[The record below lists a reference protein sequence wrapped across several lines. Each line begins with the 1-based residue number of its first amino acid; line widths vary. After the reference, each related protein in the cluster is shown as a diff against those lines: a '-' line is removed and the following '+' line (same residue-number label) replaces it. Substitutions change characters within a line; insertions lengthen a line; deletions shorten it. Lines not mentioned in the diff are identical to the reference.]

1 MDSLFYTQNRQN
13 LYKALPDES
22 LLLVYSGDLLRKTAD
37 EDYLFYTDTNF
48 LYLTGIEQRASVLFA
63 EKANGEVHETLF
75 MLPPDFMA
83 ERWTGERI
91 KPEAAHAIS
100 GITDIRPTTELDD
113 AIKAAAAKRSV
124 LALDFD
130 HLGSNEPTQP
140 AFRAHVKELFP
151 TDIIYDIRPD
161 VTALRTIKAPSEI
174 EAMKRAEELTRDGIF
189 AMMKASRD
197 GLYEYQYKAEWDR
210 ALLYANST
218 SAFPSIVSAAEN
230 NFCIHYY
237 AYKGQAK
244 DGDMILN
251 DVGAKYDHMHTDVSR
266 GWPVNGKFSDRQR
279 ALYECAYATS
289 NHLFEVLKPGLP
301 MSFCDAEVHRYCA
314 DLLCD
319 IGLLDKP
326 ENEKKYMWHGGA
338 HHVGFD
344 THDMVNL
351 KAYDNTMKAGMVFC
365 VDVGIYVPEWGI
377 GFRLED
383 NCHITETGCEN
394 LSAVTPRSI
403 DDIEAVMAELKK

>member
-1 MDSLFYTQNRQN
+1 MDSLFYTKNRHD
-13 LYKALPDES
+13 LYKSLPEGS
-22 LLLVYSGDLLRKTAD
+22 LLLVYAGDLLRKTAD

-63 EKANGEVHETLF
+63 KKINGEVSESLF

-91 KPEAAHAIS
+91 KPDHAYAIS
-100 GITDIRPTTELDD
+100 GISEIRPTTELDD
-113 AIKAAAAKRSV
+113 AVKEAAACCRI
-124 LALDFD
+124 LALDID
-130 HLGSNEPTQP
+130 NMNNNNPTQT
-140 AFRAHVKELFP
+140 AFKAHVKELFP
-151 TDIIYDIRPD
+151 TDEIYDIRAD
-161 VTALRTIKAPSEI
+161 ITTLRTIKTPAEI
-174 EAMKRAEELTRDGIF
+174 ESMKKAELLTRDGIL
-189 AMMKASRD
+189 AMMKASKP
-197 GLYEYQYKAEWDR
+197 GMYEYQYKAAWDH
-210 ALLYANST
+210 ALLMQGCKEP
-218 SAFPSIVSAAEN
+218 AFPSIISAGNN

-237 AYKGQAK
+237 AYNGQAK

-251 DVGAKYDHMHTDVSR
+251 DVGGKYDHMHTDVSR
-266 GWPVNGKFSDRQR
+266 GWPCNGKFSDRQR

-301 MSFCDAEVHRYCA
+301 MSFADQEVHSYCA
-314 DLLCD
+314 QLLCD

-351 KAYDNTMKAGMVFC
+351 KAYNGLMAPGMVFC
-365 VDVGIYVPEWGI
+365 VDVGIYVEEWGI

-383 NCHITETGCEN
+383 NCLITENGCEN
-394 LSAVTPRSI
+394 LSVVTPRSI
-403 DDIEAVMAELKK
+403 DDIEGIMR

>member
-1 MDSLFYTQNRQN
+1 MDSLFYTQNRRN
-13 LYKALPDES
+13 LYATLPDES
-22 LLLVYSGDLLRKTAD
+22 LLLVYAGDLLRKTAD
-37 EDYLFYTDTNF
+37 EDYLFYADTNF

-63 EKANGEVHETLF
+63 EKANGEVREILF
-75 MLPPDFMA
+75 VLPPDFIA
-83 ERWTGERI
+83 ERWTGIRL
-91 KPEAAHAIS
+91 KPDEVTGIS
-100 GITDIRPTTELDD
+100 GVSEVRFLDELDD
-113 AIKAAAAKRSV
+113 FIKTAATKRAV

-130 HLGSNEPTQP
+130 NMKSNNPTQP
-140 AFRAHVKELFP
+140 AFHAHVKELFS
-151 TDIIYDIRPD
+151 TENVYDIRPD
-161 VTALRTIKAPSEI
+161 VTALRTIKAPCEI
-174 EAMKRAEELTRDGIF
+174 ESMKQAELLTREGIL
-189 AMMKASRD
+189 AMMAASKP
-197 GLYEYQYKAEWDR
+197 GLYEYQYKAEWDH
-210 ALLYANST
+210 ALLMKGSI
-218 SAFPSIVSAAEN
+218 SAFPPIVSTGDS
-230 NFCIHYY
+230 NFIIHYY
-237 AYKGQAK
+237 DYQRQAK

-251 DVGAKYDHMHTDVSR
+251 DVGAKFDHMHTDVSR
-266 GWPVNGKFSDRQR
+266 GWPCNGKFSDRQR

-301 MSFCDAEVHRYCA
+301 MAFADQEVHRYCA

-351 KAYDNTMKAGMVFC
+351 KAYDNTMTAGMVFC

-383 NCHITETGCEN
+383 NCLITETGCEN

-403 DDIEAVMAELKK
+403 DEIEDVMANFRK

>member
-22 LLLVYSGDLLRKTAD
+22 LLLVYAGDLLRKTAD

-63 EKANGEVHETLF
+63 EKANGEVHEILF

-91 KPEAAHAIS
+91 KPDAAYAIS
-100 GITDIRPTTELDD
+100 GVSEVRPTDELDEFV
-113 AIKAAAAKRSV
+113 KAAAAKRNV

-130 HLGSNEPTQP
+130 NMGSNNPTQP
-140 AFRAHVKELFP
+140 AFHAHVKELFP
-151 TDIIYDIRPD
+151 TENIYNIRPD
-161 VTALRTIKAPSEI
+161 VTTLRTIKAPCEI
-174 EAMKRAEELTRDGIF
+174 EAMKQAELLTRDGIL
-189 AMMKASRD
+189 AMMAASKP
-197 GLYEYQYKAEWDR
+197 GMHEYEYKAEWDR
-210 ALLYANST
+210 AVISRKSC
-218 SAFPSIVSAAEN
+218 SAFPPIVSAGEN

-237 AYKGQAK
+237 AYSGQAK

-251 DVGAKYDHMHTDVSR
+251 DVGAKFDHMHTDVSR
-266 GWPVNGKFSDRQR
+266 GWPCNGKFSDRQR

-301 MSFCDAEVHRYCA
+301 MAFADQEVHRYCA
-314 DLLCD
+314 ELLCD

-351 KAYDNTMKAGMVFC
+351 KAFDNTMKPGMVFC

-394 LSAVTPRSI
+394 LSVVTPRSI
-403 DDIEAVMAELKK
+403 EDIEDTMSNLRK